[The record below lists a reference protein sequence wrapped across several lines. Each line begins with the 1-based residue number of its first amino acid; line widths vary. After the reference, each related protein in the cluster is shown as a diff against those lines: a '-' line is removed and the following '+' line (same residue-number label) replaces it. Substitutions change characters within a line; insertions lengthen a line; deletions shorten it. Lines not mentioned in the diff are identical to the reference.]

1 MTLADWAQLL
11 LFHLSISLLA
21 VGGAITLVPDLHRF
35 LVGEQHWLTALQFKQ
50 SVTLAQ
56 AAPGPNVLFVALV
69 GWNLGHN
76 AAGPGAGAWAGTLL
90 GMAGALGGTL
100 AVLVPSSLLT
110 VWATRW
116 CQRHQERLA
125 VKAFRQGMGPIV
137 VGVLLATSWLL
148 GQASGDPTRD
158 AGLWLLTLGSALL
171 IWRTRLHL
179 LWMLVAGAA
188 LGALGWV

>member
-1 MTLADWAQLL
+1 MTLTDWAHLL
-11 LFHLSISLLA
+11 LYHLSISLLA

-35 LVGEQHWLTALQFKQ
+35 LATDQRWLTDVQFTQ

-56 AAPGPNVLFVALV
+56 AAPGPNVLFIALV
-69 GWNLGHN
+69 GWNVGHN
-76 AAGPGAGAWAGTLL
+76 AAGPQAGAVLTALL
-90 GMAGALGGTL
+90 STAGALICTL
-100 AVLVPSSLLT
+100 GVLAPSSLLT

-116 CQRHQERLA
+116 CQRHREHLGVQS
-125 VKAFRQGMGPIV
+125 FRQGMAPIV

-148 GQASGDPTRD
+148 GRASGNPRLD

-179 LWMLVAGAA
+179 LWMLAVGAA

>member
-1 MTLADWAQLL
+1 MSLADWAQLL

-21 VGGAITLVPDLHRF
+21 VGGAITLVPDMHRF
-35 LVGEQHWLTALQFKQ
+35 LVSEQQWLTGLQFKQ

-69 GWNLGHN
+69 GWNVGHN
-76 AAGPGAGAWAGTLL
+76 AAGPDAGTAVTSLL
-90 GMAGALGGTL
+90 ATVGALTCMLGVM
-100 AVLVPSSLLT
+100 APSSLLT

-116 CQRHQERLA
+116 CQRHRERLA
-125 VKAFRQGMGPIV
+125 VQAFRQGMAPIV

-148 GQASGDPTRD
+148 GRASGNPRLD
-158 AGLWLLTLGSALL
+158 AGLWLLTLGSSLL
-171 IWRTRLHL
+171 VWRTRVHL
-179 LWMLVAGAA
+179 LWMLAAGAA